1 MMTPKR
7 SCNFTLLL
15 VFTTILSACG
25 GQAVSPDIES
35 RPPLTKL
42 YGIESAIPQGYAIS
56 KSPPSK
62 ATTESLAESYSGYED
77 LSFTPGDCNPALL
90 NADIP
95 LDMESVRLEAKGLKE
110 GAAVTVV
117 YAETATSSYLEKISQ
132 RKTCKVYSYENKTV
146 SGLVIRED
154 PLEINGIAA
163 SREKSRIT
171 VTREGQKYTF
181 WEHVYSAQMS
191 DHRVLILTYDEADDG
206 GNKTLSLKGAE
217 DLFAKAVQLVRE

>member
-1 MMTPKR
+1 MMMPKW

-15 VFTTILSACG
+15 LSTILSACG
-25 GQAVSPDIES
+25 GQAVSPDKES
-35 RPPLTKL
+35 HPPLTKL

-62 ATTESLAESYSGYED
+62 ATTESLTESYNGYGD

-95 LDMESVRLEAKGLKE
+95 FDMESVRLEAKGLKD
-110 GAAVTVV
+110 GAAVTLV

-146 SGLVIRED
+146 SGLVIREE
-154 PLEINGIAA
+154 PLEIDGIAT

-171 VTREGQKYTF
+171 MTREGQKYTF
-181 WEHVYSAQMS
+181 WEHAYTAQIS
-191 DHRVLILTYDEADDG
+191 DHRILVLTYDEADDG

-217 DLFAKAVQLVRE
+217 DLFVKAVQLVRE